1 MFTLL
6 SWWFIPNHSNTS
18 CHQKEI
24 NHHVWETPY
33 GCLTFYRIPWSHLR
47 PKYYHTSCRW
57 RQTLPE
63 GGLATSQ
70 PLIFGNGFLC
80 FFHMV
85 CLVFSGL
92 YCHFPHF
99 SISLYI
105 SLSRPFPT
113 FKSSFLRWAFSLTD
127 QMSMVR
133 NKHWTP
139 NDIHNQ
145 HAKSYKHV
153 LPRISFCHMQ
163 MIADAYAPQITISI
177 REIRAKRW

>member
-18 CHQKEI
+18 CQQKEI

-47 PKYYHTSCRW
+47 PKYYHTSCKW

-85 CLVFSGL
+85 CLVFFGL
-92 YCHFPHF
+92 YCHFRHF
-99 SISLYI
+99 SISLLNI
-105 SLSRPFPT
+105 T
-113 FKSSFLRWAFSLTD
+113 VKSHKIT
-127 QMSMVR
+127 M
-133 NKHWTP
+133 
-139 NDIHNQ
+139 
-145 HAKSYKHV
+145 KSHK
-153 LPRISFCHMQ
+153 
-163 MIADAYAPQITISI
+163 ITMKSHKITMKSHKI
-177 REIRAKRW
+177 TMKSHKNNMKSQKITMKSHKITMKSQKITMKSKKITW